1 MSSMS
6 NIIIPKALEYYDRN
20 TKKNEDFYNKI
31 HYEEWTNLSNSS
43 GDMDRRLIKFFDKN
57 KKLLTTYKYEV
68 LGVYSFKSNIWE
80 WAWSIPKLS
89 KNENYISRKILNYGL
104 NLDKDQ
110 EFLKMELITSKFRL
124 SSTLQL
130 DIHISLASYLSK
142 IPKIYSF
149 ILNLDEPKEKREII
163 YLYLIEEV

>member
-1 MSSMS
+1 MSYMS
-6 NIIIPKALEYYDRN
+6 NIIIPKALEYYDKN
-20 TKKNEDFYNKI
+20 TILNETFYNNI
-31 HYEEWTNLSNSS
+31 HYETWQDTPNLN
-43 GDMDRRLIKFFDKN
+43 DMDRRLIKFYDKN
-57 KKLLTTYKYEV
+57 KKLLSTYKYEV
-68 LGVYSFKSNIWE
+68 LGMYSFQTNIWQ
-80 WAWSIPKLS
+80 WAWSIPALS

-104 NLDKDQ
+104 NLDKNQ

-149 ILNLDEPKEKREII
+149 ILNLDEPEEKKEVI
-163 YLYLIEEV
+163 YLFLIEEV

>member
-1 MSSMS
+1 MSSLS
-6 NIIIPKALEYYDRN
+6 NIIIPKALEYYDKN
-20 TKKNEDFYNKI
+20 TEKNAQFYNDI
-31 HYEEWTNLSNSS
+31 HHEEWTHSLNNN
-43 GDMDRRLIKFFDKN
+43 DMDRRLIKFYDKN
-57 KKLLTTYKYEV
+57 KKLLSTYKYEV
-68 LGVYSFKSNIWE
+68 LGMYSFYTNVWQ
-80 WAWSIPKLS
+80 WAWSLPKLS

-130 DIHISLASYLSK
+130 DIHLALASYLSK

-149 ILNLDEPKEKREII
+149 ILNLDDPKEKREIF
-163 YLYLIEEV
+163 YLFLIEEV